1 MVRGVEAEQAV
12 FVEVEAVAED
22 VQVSHAAGGHEYLLF
37 GLG

>member
-1 MVRGVEAEQAV
+1 MFRGVEAEQAV

-22 VQVSHAAGGHEYLLF
+22 PQVPHAAGSHEDLLF